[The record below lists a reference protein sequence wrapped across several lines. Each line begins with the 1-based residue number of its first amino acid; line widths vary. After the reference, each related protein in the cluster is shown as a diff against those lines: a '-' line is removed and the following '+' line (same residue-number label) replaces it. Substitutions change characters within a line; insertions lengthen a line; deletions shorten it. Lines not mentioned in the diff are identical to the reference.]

1 MKRTL
6 LSFLIILCT
15 ALAVQAQP
23 APVYTL
29 KSCLE
34 QGLLNNYSLRITRNE
49 QQVSKNNATL
59 ANAGYLPTLDL
70 STGYKG
76 TLDNTET
83 KLRTTGE
90 TTKENGVFDQTVDA
104 GINLS
109 WTIFDG
115 FNITANYQKLKE
127 LERQGETNTRIAI
140 EDLIA
145 NIAAEYYNYVQ
156 HTIRLKNFRYAVS
169 LSKERLRIVE
179 ERYHIGN
186 FSRLDY
192 QQAKVDFN
200 ADSAQYM
207 KQQELLHTSR
217 IQLNELMASEDVDR
231 PFIVEDS
238 LINVSAKLNFDE
250 LWNATLQANAALLK
264 AEQNNT
270 LARLDYKK
278 ASSRDYPY
286 VKMNGGYGY
295 TLNKYDISA
304 NSRRS
309 NLGLNFGVTVG
320 FNLFDGNRRREL
332 RNARIAV
339 QNARLEREQ
348 LEQALRADLSNLWQ
362 AYQNNLQMLKLERQ
376 NLVAAKE
383 NHEIAMERYMLGN
396 LSGIEMREAQKSL
409 LDAEERILSAEYD
422 TKLCEISLL
431 QISGRVELC
440 LVLFLSLAKIIVE
453 ITISV
458 LPKIKAK
465 LNFSSKKITP
475 KNMLIIASKV
485 PRIEAEVEPIS
496 SIALS
501 KRIIENIVEI
511 IDSPKYEYMISKLN
525 FKIIEFVE
533 APYIINPSAA
543 PKQTYIVKTV

>member
-1 MKRTL
+1 MKRIV
-6 LSFLIILCT
+6 LIFIATACT
-15 ALAVQAQP
+15 ALDLYAQP
-23 APVYTL
+23 APTYTL

-34 QGLLNNYSLRITRNE
+34 QGLLNNYSLRIVRNE
-49 QQVSKNNATL
+49 EQVSKNNATL
-59 ANAGYLPTLDL
+59 GNAGYLPTLDL
-70 STGYKG
+70 SAGYKG
-76 TLDNTET
+76 TIDNTET
-83 KLRTTGE
+83 KARATGE
-90 TTKENGVFDQTVDA
+90 TTKDNGVFDQTLDA
-104 GINLS
+104 GINLN

-115 FNITANYQKLKE
+115 FNITANYQRLKE

-156 HTIRLKNFRYAVS
+156 QKIRLKNFRYAVS

-217 IQLNELMASEDVDR
+217 IQLNELMANKDVDQ
-231 PFIVEDS
+231 PFIIQDS
-238 LINVSAKLNFDE
+238 LINVTASLNFEE
-250 LWNATLQANAALLK
+250 LWNATLTINASLLR

-278 ASSRDYPY
+278 VCSRDYPY

-304 NSRRS
+304 NSRS

-320 FNLFDGNRRREL
+320 FNLFDGNRRRE
-332 RNARIAV
+332 RKNARIAV

-362 AYQNNLQMLKLERQ
+362 AYQNNLQMLNLERQ

-431 QISGRVELC
+431 QISG
-440 LVLFLSLAKIIVE
+440 
-453 ITISV
+453 
-458 LPKIKAK
+458 
-465 LNFSSKKITP
+465 
-475 KNMLIIASKV
+475 KV
-485 PRIEAEVEPIS
+485 AR
-496 SIALS
+496 
-501 KRIIENIVEI
+501 
-511 IDSPKYEYMISKLN
+511 YM
-525 FKIIEFVE
+525 E
-533 APYIINPSAA
+533 
-543 PKQTYIVKTV
+543 

>member
-1 MKRTL
+1 MKRTILSVIVL
-6 LSFLIILCT
+6 LCITFTL
-15 ALAVQAQP
+15 QAQP
-23 APVYTL
+23 VPTYTL

-34 QGLLNNYSLRITRNE
+34 LGLQNNYSLRITRNE
-49 QQVSKNNATL
+49 EQVSKNNATL
-59 ANAGYLPTLDL
+59 GNAGYLPTLDL
-70 STGYKG
+70 SAGYKG
-76 TLDNTET
+76 TLDNTDT
-83 KLRTTGE
+83 KVRATGE
-90 TTKENGVFDQTVDA
+90 TTSENSIFDQTFNA
-104 GINLS
+104 GINLN

-115 FNITANYQKLKE
+115 FNITTNYQKLKE

-145 NIAAEYYNYVQ
+145 NLTAEYYNYVQ
-156 HTIRLKNFRYAVS
+156 QKIRLKNFRYAVS

-200 ADSAQYM
+200 ADSAKYM

-217 IQLNELMASEDVDR
+217 IQLNELMANEDVDQ
-231 PFIVEDS
+231 PINIQDS
-238 LINVSAKLNFDE
+238 LINVHAQLNFTE
-250 LWNATLQANAALLK
+250 LWDATLQTNSSLLK
-264 AEQNNT
+264 AEQNNN

-278 ASSRDYPY
+278 VSSRDYPY

-295 TLNKYDISA
+295 TLNKYDISV
-304 NSRRS
+304 NSHRS
-309 NLGLNFGVTVG
+309 NLGLNFGLTVG
-320 FNLFDGNRRREL
+320 FNLFDGNRKRER
-332 RNARIAV
+332 RNARIAI

-362 AYQNNLQMLKLERQ
+362 AYQNNLQMLNLERQ

-431 QISGRVELC
+431 QISG
-440 LVLFLSLAKIIVE
+440 
-453 ITISV
+453 
-458 LPKIKAK
+458 
-465 LNFSSKKITP
+465 
-475 KNMLIIASKV
+475 KV
-485 PRIEAEVEPIS
+485 TS
-496 SIALS
+496 YL
-501 KRIIENIVEI
+501 
-511 IDSPKYEYMISKLN
+511 EY
-525 FKIIEFVE
+525 
-533 APYIINPSAA
+533 
-543 PKQTYIVKTV
+543 

>member
-1 MKRTL
+1 MKRTILSVIVL
-6 LSFLIILCT
+6 LCITFTL
-15 ALAVQAQP
+15 QAQP
-23 APVYTL
+23 VPTYTL

-34 QGLLNNYSLRITRNE
+34 LGLQNNYSLRITRNE
-49 QQVSKNNATL
+49 EQVSKNNATL
-59 ANAGYLPTLDL
+59 GNAGYLPTLDL
-70 STGYKG
+70 FAGYKG
-76 TLDNTET
+76 TLDNTDT
-83 KLRTTGE
+83 KVRATGE
-90 TTKENGVFDQTVDA
+90 TTSENGVFDQTFNA
-104 GINLS
+104 GINLN

-115 FNITANYQKLKE
+115 FNITTNYQKLKE

-145 NIAAEYYNYVQ
+145 NLTAEYYNYVQ
-156 HTIRLKNFRYAVS
+156 QKIRLKNFRYAVS

-200 ADSAQYM
+200 ADSAKYM

-217 IQLNELMASEDVDR
+217 IQLNELMANEDVDQ
-231 PFIVEDS
+231 PINIQDS
-238 LINVSAKLNFDE
+238 LINVHAQLNFAE
-250 LWNATLQANAALLK
+250 LWDATLQTNSSLLK
-264 AEQNNT
+264 AEQNNN

-278 ASSRDYPY
+278 VSSRDYPY

-295 TLNKYDISA
+295 TLNKYDISV
-304 NSRRS
+304 NSHRS
-309 NLGLNFGVTVG
+309 NLGLNFGLTVG
-320 FNLFDGNRRREL
+320 FNLFDGNRKRER
-332 RNARIAV
+332 RNARIAI

-362 AYQNNLQMLKLERQ
+362 AYQNNLQMLNLERQ

-431 QISGRVELC
+431 QISG
-440 LVLFLSLAKIIVE
+440 
-453 ITISV
+453 
-458 LPKIKAK
+458 
-465 LNFSSKKITP
+465 
-475 KNMLIIASKV
+475 KV
-485 PRIEAEVEPIS
+485 TS
-496 SIALS
+496 YL
-501 KRIIENIVEI
+501 
-511 IDSPKYEYMISKLN
+511 EY
-525 FKIIEFVE
+525 
-533 APYIINPSAA
+533 
-543 PKQTYIVKTV
+543 

>member
-1 MKRTL
+1 MKRTTL
-6 LSFLIILCT
+6 FLIAITCT
-15 ALAVQAQP
+15 VLALQAQP

-34 QGLLNNYSLRITRNE
+34 QGLLNNYSLRIARNE
-49 QQVSKNNATL
+49 EQVSRNNATL
-59 ANAGYLPTLDL
+59 GNAGYLPTLDL
-70 STGYKG
+70 SAGYKG
-76 TLDNTET
+76 TLNDTET
-83 KLRTTGE
+83 KIRATGE
-90 TTKENGVFDQTVDA
+90 TTKDHGVFDQTMDA
-104 GINLS
+104 GINLN

-140 EDLIA
+140 EDLVA
-145 NIAAEYYNYVQ
+145 NIAAEYYNFVQ
-156 HTIRLKNFRYAVS
+156 QKIRLKNFRYAVS

-217 IQLNELMASEDVDR
+217 IELNELMANKDVDEL
-231 PFIVEDS
+231 FIIQDS
-238 LINVSAKLNFDE
+238 LISIDKILNFDE
-250 LWNATLQANAALLK
+250 LWNATLAINASLLQS
-264 AEQNNT
+264 EQNQT

-278 ASSRDYPY
+278 VCSRDYPY
-286 VKMNGGYGY
+286 LKLNGGYGY

-309 NLGLNFGVTVG
+309 NLGLNVGVTVG
-320 FNLFDGNRRREL
+320 FNLFDGNRRRER
-332 RNARIAV
+332 RNASIAV

-348 LEQALRADLSNLWQ
+348 VEQTLRGYLSNLWQ
-362 AYQNNLQMLKLERQ
+362 AYQNNLLMLNLERQ
-376 NLVAAKE
+376 NLIAAKE

-431 QISGRVELC
+431 QISG
-440 LVLFLSLAKIIVE
+440 
-453 ITISV
+453 
-458 LPKIKAK
+458 
-465 LNFSSKKITP
+465 
-475 KNMLIIASKV
+475 KV
-485 PRIEAEVEPIS
+485 MQYLE
-496 SIALS
+496 
-501 KRIIENIVEI
+501 
-511 IDSPKYEYMISKLN
+511 
-525 FKIIEFVE
+525 
-533 APYIINPSAA
+533 
-543 PKQTYIVKTV
+543 

>member
-1 MKRTL
+1 MKRTAL
-6 LSFLIILCT
+6 FLIAITC
-15 ALAVQAQP
+15 AVLVLQAQP

-34 QGLLNNYSLRITRNE
+34 QGLLNNYSLRIARNE
-49 QQVSKNNATL
+49 EQVSKNNATL
-59 ANAGYLPTLDL
+59 GNAGYLPALDL
-70 STGYKG
+70 SAGYKG
-76 TLDNTET
+76 TLNDTET
-83 KLRTTGE
+83 KIRATGE
-90 TTKENGVFDQTVDA
+90 TTKDNGVFDQTIDA

-115 FNITANYQKLKE
+115 FNITANYRKLKE

-140 EDLIA
+140 EDLVA
-145 NIAAEYYNYVQ
+145 NIAAEYYNFVQ
-156 HTIRLKNFRYAVS
+156 QKIRLKNFRYAVS

-217 IQLNELMASEDVDR
+217 IELNELMANKDVDEL
-231 PFIVEDS
+231 FIIRDS
-238 LINVSAKLNFDE
+238 IISIDKILNFDE
-250 LWNATLQANAALLK
+250 LWNATLAINASLLQS
-264 AEQNNT
+264 EQNQT

-278 ASSRDYPY
+278 VCSRDYPY
-286 VKMNGGYGY
+286 LKLNGGYGY

-309 NLGLNFGVTVG
+309 NLGLNVGVTVG
-320 FNLFDGNRRREL
+320 FNLFDGNRRRER
-332 RNARIAV
+332 RNASIAV

-348 LEQALRADLSNLWQ
+348 VEQTLRADLSNLWQ
-362 AYQNNLQMLKLERQ
+362 AYQNNLQMLNLERQ
-376 NLVAAKE
+376 NLIAAKE

-431 QISGRVELC
+431 QISG
-440 LVLFLSLAKIIVE
+440 
-453 ITISV
+453 
-458 LPKIKAK
+458 
-465 LNFSSKKITP
+465 
-475 KNMLIIASKV
+475 KV
-485 PRIEAEVEPIS
+485 MQYLE
-496 SIALS
+496 
-501 KRIIENIVEI
+501 
-511 IDSPKYEYMISKLN
+511 
-525 FKIIEFVE
+525 
-533 APYIINPSAA
+533 
-543 PKQTYIVKTV
+543 